1 MKIKITET
9 QLKRT
14 LKEVGGYD
22 SGDLMGMH
30 GGSLHGEL
38 RGRTTQLILLTQQMI
53 NALVDEE
60 LSKEQVMAGVHQ
72 LTGEIEGYN
81 ERVKELIKE
90 IYIDDD
96 FKSIMVEFLSAL
108 NKISKYFK
116 LLVNTDGGVYGGQ
129 PFNALTGLSMDMRN
143 EELKL
148 EIAKKLSYLGDHISK
163 LGEMFNDIAQRYGQ
177 RLDGQNN

>member
-1 MKIKITET
+1 MKVKLTET
-9 QLKRT
+9 QLKT
-14 LKEVGGYD
+14 VLNEIGGYD
-22 SGDLMGMH
+22 SQDLMGMH

-53 NALVDEE
+53 NALTDEE
-60 LSKEQVMAGVHQ
+60 LSKEQLMAGVHQ

-96 FKSIMVEFLSAL
+96 FKSVMIAFLSTL
-108 NKISKYFK
+108 NKVSKYFK
-116 LLVNTDGGVYGGQ
+116 ILVNTDGGVYGGQ
-129 PFNALTGLSMDMRN
+129 PINAITGLAIDMRDD
-143 EELKL
+143 ELKL
-148 EIAKKLSYLGDHISK
+148 EIAKKLSSLGDHIAK
-163 LGEMFNDIAQRYGQ
+163 LGEMFNTILHRYSQ

>member
-9 QLKRT
+9 QLKKA
-14 LKEVGGYD
+14 LNEVGGYD
-22 SGDLMGMH
+22 SIDLMGMH

-53 NALVDEE
+53 NALTDEE
-60 LSKEQVMAGVHQ
+60 LSKEQLMAGVHQ

-96 FKSIMVEFLSAL
+96 FKSIMITFLCAL
-108 NKISKYFK
+108 NKVSKYFK
-116 LLVNTDGGVYGGQ
+116 LLVNTDRGIYGGL
-129 PFNALTGLSMDMRN
+129 PINGITGLGIDMGDD
-143 EELKL
+143 ELKL
-148 EIAKKLSYLGDHISK
+148 EIAKKLSSLGDHISK
-163 LGEMFNDIAQRYGQ
+163 LGEMFNDIVQRYGQ